1 VKILGLL
8 CSPRK
13 QSNTGILLDEALLG
27 SRDEGA
33 ETEVFSVSGKNI
45 APCDGCSACGK
56 TGKCHIQDDMQVLY
70 EKMLEADGII
80 FGTPIYFYGMTAQ
93 AKAIIDRTISLNRP
107 ERTLANIVGGVI
119 VTGGSLGLVDGL
131 KDLYF
136 FMVTKQ
142 MVPANFVAAYPGP
155 KSEIK
160 KMEKTMK
167 ASRELGRQMVKIA
180 AQKFKYPQDIQRAS
194 FAYGTHTN

>member
-13 QSNTGILLDEALLG
+13 QGNTSVLLEEALAG
-27 SRDEGA
+27 SKAEGA
-33 ETEVFSVSGKNI
+33 DIEIFSVSGKSIN
-45 APCDGCSACGK
+45 PCDACGSCGK
-56 TGKCHIQDDMQVLY
+56 TGKCHIEDDVQILFD
-70 EKMLEADGII
+70 KMVESDGII
-80 FGTPIYFYGMTAQ
+80 FATPIYFYGMTAQ
-93 AKAIIDRTISLNRP
+93 AKAIIDRSISLNRP
-107 ERTLANIVGGVI
+107 ERSLANKTGGVI

-142 MVPANFVAAYPGP
+142 MLPANFVAAYPGA
-155 KSEIK
+155 KSEIR

-167 ASRELGRQMVKIA
+167 ASRELGQQMVKIA
-180 AQKFKYPQDIQRAS
+180 SQNFKYPREIQRAS
-194 FAYGTHTN
+194 FAYGTHTS